1 MFCFCWIVFEESV
14 LVFGLF
20 GLVWFGFWF
29 VFVSLFQTIVFFHSV
44 TDFPR
49 MRLRSGS
56 FFHLLSKIHNKK
68 KVFLYIGILAC
79 CFLVCVPLEN
89 LRAKVD
95 RCGHKQNGFVVT
107 ANSVFQDVKCR
118 ALGPLQL
125 FWRSLK
131 RVYRVNGNTN
141 VVLLPRDG
149 ISEKKAV
156 FINSRLAFIRNY
168 KLKKLIQR
176 NLNTSAIQRALKYI
190 RAANETLN
198 HFDAVKLKERFDSL
212 ENRKSSHLC
221 DGCFLKRSVYFPEKP
236 YVNGELYR
244 KFVGGV
250 ETDVIY
256 NVSHRSPSCGF
267 SRVATYAPANSSF
280 DVTAI
285 YALYGLNRMFTIRE
299 LLYRYRGYE
308 WRASLTA
315 AR

>member
-168 KLKKLIQR
+168 KLK
-176 NLNTSAIQRALKYI
+176 
-190 RAANETLN
+190 
-198 HFDAVKLKERFDSL
+198 ERFDSL